1 MYMGD
6 NGFCLGEHGLIDK
19 RHMYE
24 ESIRVPLL
32 AYCPSIIKAG
42 TKVEKMVQNIDI
54 APTILDA
61 AGLIPPKHIDGKS
74 FFTFIKWAGH
84 SMERVY
90 FLWIISGSGI
100 FRKTPTTFGVR
111 TDRYKYITYHGV
123 WEIDEVYDIINDPD
137 EMHNLAA
144 TNPSEYGDN
153 IISYNKVTT
162 LTGLKIQLALQIP

>member
-1 MYMGD
+1 
-6 NGFCLGEHGLIDK
+6 
-19 RHMYE
+19 
-24 ESIRVPLL
+24 
-32 AYCPSIIKAG
+32 
-42 TKVEKMVQNIDI
+42 
-54 APTILDA
+54 
-61 AGLIPPKHIDGKS
+61 
-74 FFTFIKWAGH
+74 
-84 SMERVY
+84 
-90 FLWIISGSGI
+90 
-100 FRKTPTTFGVR
+100 VR

>member
-1 MYMGD
+1 MGD

-90 FLWIISGSGI
+90 FL
-100 FRKTPTTFGVR
+100 
-111 TDRYKYITYHGV
+111 
-123 WEIDEVYDIINDPD
+123 
-137 EMHNLAA
+137 
-144 TNPSEYGDN
+144 
-153 IISYNKVTT
+153 
-162 LTGLKIQLALQIP
+162 